1 MPKFFRQIRKSST
14 KREKNRK
21 SILAAAERLFYE
33 SGFAAAPLREVIKE
47 SKLST
52 TVFYSFFPTKLDL
65 LVELILPLGEEINR
79 RLNAA
84 FKNPTDDG
92 DPIEKAIHIAL
103 QFYAQHRRLTRIY
116 VSEFAA
122 QNLQSRGPMRKVMD
136 SLKKLV
142 VNQLGIGTAKGYFRS
157 VDPTIFA
164 YSFIAVINMH
174 LYRWAVLGEISRSE
188 MVAGA
193 SGLAQVFRS
202 GIIEARNREMH
213 ARLHDGHK
221 GEEH

>member
-1 MPKFFRQIRKSST
+1 MPEDFRKTPRSST

-21 SILAAAERLFYE
+21 RILAAAEKLFYE
-33 SGFAAAPLREVIKE
+33 NGFAATPLREVIKE

-65 LVELILPLGEEINR
+65 LVQLILPLGEEINR

-84 FKNPTDDG
+84 FKNPPDDG

-103 QFYAQHRRLTRIY
+103 QFYAQHRRLTKIY
-116 VSEFAA
+116 VSESAA
-122 QNLQSRGPMRKVMD
+122 QNLQSRGPMRRVMD
-136 SLKKLV
+136 SLKELA
-142 VNQLGIGTAKGYFRS
+142 VNQLKIGIAKGYFRS

-174 LYRWAVLGEISRSE
+174 LYRWAVLGEISRTE

-202 GIIEARNREMH
+202 GIVQV
-213 ARLHDGHK
+213 GS
-221 GEEH
+221 